1 MQHLQIAGSLLT
13 SSVQICLHSV
23 SDCCFVRVCV
33 LYVFV
38 PPYARIMTSV
48 LSAIRNAAIIT
59 RWSNMVGGD

>member
-48 LSAIRNAAIIT
+48 LLVCES
-59 RWSNMVGGD
+59 M